1 MKRFLSILLLAL
13 ASAAHAQHISPCV
26 DAIELVPASN
36 GTSSMVYRFWF
47 GYRSTFSAPVSLTPH
62 LRGATA
68 NSTAPSTFVPGRH
81 YAAFWVE
88 GETVVWRVGG
98 SVATASLG
106 FHAAHPREFLDEER
120 PFAQGGIVAFDF
132 RTVNEGGANKYV
144 FKWWRRNPVTGLIPN
159 GLAWQDG
166 GDWQTNPASGTVT
179 YTLVLTDADRDAA
192 LTRLELSSTEENNRR
207 ALINEALRRVDTL
220 TTTP

>member
-1 MKRFLSILLLAL
+1 MKLFLAILILAL
-13 ASAAHAQHISPCV
+13 ASAIQAQHISPCV
-26 DAIELVPASN
+26 DAIELAPASN
-36 GTSSMVYRFWF
+36 GSAAMVYRFWF
-47 GYRSTFSAPVSLTPH
+47 GYRSTFTAPVSLTTQ

-68 NSTAPSTFVPGRH
+68 NSTAPSAFVPGRH

-88 GETVVWRVGG
+88 GEKVVWKVGG

-106 FHAAHPREFLDEER
+106 FQVAHPREFVDEER
-120 PFAQGGIVAFDF
+120 PFSQGGVVAFDF
-132 RTVNEGGANKYV
+132 RTVNEGGANNHV
-144 FKWWRRNPVTGLIPN
+144 FKWWRRNPATGLIPD

-179 YTLVLTDADRDAA
+179 YTLVLSDADRDAA
-192 LTRLELSSTEENNRR
+192 LTRLELSASDENNRR

-220 TTTP
+220 TTAP